1 MRVPA
6 LLLLEAQ
13 AEREEKGPSPSCLD
27 ENPSPDGASAGTAQ
41 NSGSLAKETSIVIT
55 KYLLKVTGLS
65 HRLRLC
71 VQSRATHPGLWHRE
85 RGETV
90 PPQGFV
96 LKMNR
101 SKVQTWKHWGQGR
114 ESSRK
119 WALEGEQE
127 GLQGNKPS
135 SVHSRSQMSL
145 VVRQPLFPVSL
156 KPHSGPHFPCWSP
169 ARLHT

>member
-1 MRVPA
+1 MTSVPEGTPEARHVGSLAVRGRQVRIPA
-6 LLLLEAQ
+6 LLSLGAQ
-13 AEREEKGPSPSCLD
+13 AGREEKGPSPSCLD

-71 VQSRATHPGLWHRE
+71 VQSGATRPGLWHRE

-101 SKVQTWKHWGQGR
+101 SKVQT
-114 ESSRK
+114 
-119 WALEGEQE
+119 
-127 GLQGNKPS
+127 
-135 SVHSRSQMSL
+135 
-145 VVRQPLFPVSL
+145 
-156 KPHSGPHFPCWSP
+156 
-169 ARLHT
+169 

>member
-6 LLLLEAQ
+6 LLSLEAQ
-13 AEREEKGPSPSCLD
+13 AGREEKGSSPSCLD

-41 NSGSLAKETSIVIT
+41 NSRSLAKETSIVIT
-55 KYLLKVTGLS
+55 KYLLKATGLS
-65 HRLRLC
+65 HGLRLC
-71 VQSRATHPGLWHRE
+71 VQSGATHPGLWQGK

-101 SKVQTWKHWGQGR
+101 SKVETWRHWGQGR

-119 WALEGEQE
+119 WALEGNQ
-127 GLQGNKPS
+127 GLWMGSKRVCRGTTPALCTAGHRC
-135 SVHSRSQMSL
+135 HS
-145 VVRQPLFPVSL
+145 
-156 KPHSGPHFPCWSP
+156 
-169 ARLHT
+169 